1 MGRDK
6 LRILEHFSE
15 VETTKD
21 HNGYFCSVG
30 EALTIVILGTLC
42 GLKNVCQI
50 SQWSV
55 NDRVKGFLAKH
66 FCITRIPCYYWL
78 LCLLKLIEV
87 KSLNQC
93 LMRWAQSLLP
103 AGMKGF
109 TISFDGKAIRSTGK
123 MEKYAS
129 PLHIISAHIAELGI
143 TVAGQKVDEK
153 SNEIPAVR
161 ELIRFLELEGC
172 IIVADAMHC
181 QKETAALIV
190 EKQAAYL
197 FNVKDNQP
205 ALKEGLEEYVQD
217 KDLRTTMDMFETCEK
232 NGGRIEKRTGFVTY
246 DIDWLS
252 DKGNWKNLS
261 CIGAIN
267 RQFTYK
273 GKTSNEWHYYISSRK
288 LTAEELLKRARL
300 EWTVES
306 MHWLL
311 DVHFREDFCRV
322 EDESVQQVLN
332 IVRKIA
338 LNCVKTYKRTSNS
351 KLPLSRIMLSCL
363 LDCEKIIPVLLPG
376 EN

>member
-1 MGRDK
+1 MERDT
-6 LRILEHFSE
+6 LRILEHFSD
-15 VETTKD
+15 VATSTD
-21 HNGYFCSVG
+21 HNGYYFSVG

-42 GLKNVCQI
+42 GLINVCQI

-78 LCLLKLIEV
+78 LCLLKLIEL
-87 KSLNQC
+87 KSLNEC

-103 AGMKGF
+103 AGMKAL
-109 TISFDGKAIRSTGK
+109 TISFDGKTIRSTGK

-143 TVAGQKVDEK
+143 TVAGQKVDDK

-161 ELIRFLELEGC
+161 ELIGLLELEGC

-181 QKETAALIV
+181 QKETAALIA
-190 EKQAAYL
+190 EKQADYL
-197 FNVKDNQP
+197 LNVKDNQP
-205 ALKEGLEEYVQD
+205 ALKEGLEGHVQD
-217 KDLRTTMDMFETCEK
+217 KDLRKTVNMFETCEK
-232 NGGRIEKRTGFVTY
+232 NGGRLEKRTGFVTD
-246 DIDWLS
+246 DIDWLP
-252 DKGNWKNLS
+252 DKESWKNLS

-267 RQFTYK
+267 RRFTYK
-273 GKTSNEWHYYISSRK
+273 GKTSDEWHYYISSRK
-288 LTAEELLKRARL
+288 LTAEELLKHVRL

-351 KLPLSRIMLSCL
+351 KLPLSRIMFSCL
-363 LDCEKIIPVLLPG
+363 LDCEKVIPVLMSG